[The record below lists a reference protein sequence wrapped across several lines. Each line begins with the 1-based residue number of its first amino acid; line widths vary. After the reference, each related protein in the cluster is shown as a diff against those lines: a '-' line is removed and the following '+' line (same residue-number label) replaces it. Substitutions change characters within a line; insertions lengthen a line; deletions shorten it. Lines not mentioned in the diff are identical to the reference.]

1 MSTPALAA
9 VEAGGHRHHP
19 PRQQQQLPGQN
30 EINAESPSLPGGQG
44 RPQQRLIPSCETAS
58 SPLGAQP
65 KARCKFMEHF
75 DEMAETMSRTM
86 RNEIAH
92 RAEDERKRRAE
103 WESSVITTH
112 KLEVAELTASR
123 DQLAEELNM
132 LQMPL
137 AETPS
142 LLRSGMLCMSGG
154 DAEIPCDTPEAGG
167 GQPVRTPT
175 SRLSL
180 FSLSSAPGDIG
191 DTTDLGIGMSSSPL
205 RGLFGPASAVKLLH
219 RPATPLSAH
228 LAVAHT
234 AAFEGACASTGNRD
248 VAAAVAAAA
257 QSAFLAAYFSG
268 NSQTMAPRTPI
279 PTSAPVFAP
288 TTAAPVPATTSTFP
302 STFDAVIAALSD
314 EHPTTESA
322 DQGMEISDPLTA
334 VAAASSA
341 PAAVVMSDA
350 SPLAAGAMHTIASV
364 VPDGGV
370 ATEVLGAPRPAAVGM
385 PADTHGVEDDR
396 LSAKGLGSPV
406 ITTPPATATAGVAP
420 KASARLWSVGRRS
433 SMPTSERSQRRT
445 SMPAGLPFTV
455 FCDSSMP
462 PPQPRTPRSAVKA
475 LMRFGDS
482 PARSPLAENSPNV
495 AAGRR
500 SPAVNVV
507 GLKKATEGV
516 AGGGGGG
523 EGGLGG
529 EYIGGGFTGVGRVG
543 RGGGGGGEGGE
554 GGGRGGSIGGRDTN
568 KGGGGRES
576 DSIGGRDTN
585 KPAVAPPVAVSS
597 DGHKVKGTVAVGAG
611 YASETKTR
619 YEAIRLV
626 YTWQVRVFEDI

>member
-1 MSTPALAA
+1 
-9 VEAGGHRHHP
+9 
-19 PRQQQQLPGQN
+19 
-30 EINAESPSLPGGQG
+30 
-44 RPQQRLIPSCETAS
+44 
-58 SPLGAQP
+58 
-65 KARCKFMEHF
+65 
-75 DEMAETMSRTM
+75 
-86 RNEIAH
+86 
-92 RAEDERKRRAE
+92 
-103 WESSVITTH
+103 
-112 KLEVAELTASR
+112 
-123 DQLAEELNM
+123 M

-154 DAEIPCDTPEAGG
+154 DGEIPCDTPEAGG

-191 DTTDLGIGMSSSPL
+191 DATDLGIGMSSSPL
-205 RGLFGPASAVKLLH
+205 RGLFGPASAVKLLQSPLAPQPLQVKLQTEPLQTQPQPQPQPQPQSQPQPQKLSRSQSKQEPQLQAQPQDEPQQPSQSQLLVEAQPLQH
-219 RPATPLSAH
+219 LQPQLQPNLQADPQPQLLPSAQPAVGTATTSPVSSRPATPLSAH

-279 PTSAPVFAP
+279 PASAPVLAP

-334 VAAASSA
+334 VAAAPSA
-341 PAAVVMSDA
+341 PAAVVMSGA

-370 ATEVLGAPRPAAVGM
+370 ATEVLGAPRPVAVGM
-385 PADTHGVEDDR
+385 RADTRGVEDDG

-420 KASARLWSVGRRS
+420 KATTPISSARLWSVGRRS

-529 EYIGGGFTGVGRVG
+529 DYIGGGFTGVGRVG
-543 RGGGGGGEGGE
+543 RGGGGGGEGG
-554 GGGRGGSIGGRDTN
+554 GGGGGGDSIGGRDTN
-568 KGGGGRES
+568 KGGGGRGS
-576 DSIGGRDTN
+576 DPIGGRDTN

-626 YTWQVRVFEDI
+626 YTWQVRFLKILNGTGRTDTFPTARS